1 MPRAPRICFPGAVF
15 HIIQR
20 GNNQQKTFLDEQDY
34 WHYLKL
40 LLEAKKHFGIIV
52 YGYILMPNHIHLVI
66 EIPNE
71 NSISEVMKFVSGSYA
86 IFFNKKYN
94 RVGHLF
100 QGRFKSIL
108 VEKDE
113 YLLEL
118 SRYLHLNPV
127 KAKMAKYPE
136 DYKWSSYPI
145 YLGKRRDLLVDT
157 KFILDLFSS
166 AEDIDRQRDA
176 YKQFVELELAGLENK
191 EDWLKQHLKRR
202 RFLASE
208 KFVAGLKTKG
218 VRPLFQ
224 KSA

>member
-20 GNNQQKTFLDEQDY
+20 GNNQQKVFLDEQDF

-40 LLEAKKHFGIIV
+40 LLEAKKHFGMIV
-52 YGYILMPNHIHLVI
+52 YGYALMPNHIHLVV

-71 NSISEVMKFVSGSYA
+71 NSISEVIKYVSSSYA
-86 IFFNKKYN
+86 MYFNKRYE
-94 RVGHLF
+94 RAGHLF

-108 VEKDE
+108 VEKDT

-127 KAKMAKYPE
+127 KAGITKRPE

-145 YLGKRRDLLVDT
+145 YLGKHRDLLVDT
-157 KFILDLFSS
+157 KFILGFFSS
-166 AEDIDRQRDA
+166 KEDLSQQRDA
-176 YKQFVELELAGLENK
+176 YKQFVEMELAGLEDK
-191 EDWLKQHLKRR
+191 EDWLKSNLKRQ
-202 RFLASE
+202 RFLASK
-208 KFVAGLKTKG
+208 KFISKLKQKG
-218 VRPLFQ
+218 
-224 KSA
+224 A